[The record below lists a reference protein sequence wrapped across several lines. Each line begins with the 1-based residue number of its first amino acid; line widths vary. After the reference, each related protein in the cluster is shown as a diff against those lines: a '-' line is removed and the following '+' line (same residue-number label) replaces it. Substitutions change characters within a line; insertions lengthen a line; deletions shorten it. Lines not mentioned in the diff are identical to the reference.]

1 MINSQIKFDKI
12 EMLIKIIVN
21 DVVLPSTTKIEF
33 NNCRLNIAGEY
44 MIISVEEI
52 METEN
57 EFIST
62 ITTTNRIYNLSEVVA
77 YKTFVIN
84 NIN

>member
-1 MINSQIKFDKI
+1 MINSLIKLDKI
-12 EMLIKIIVN
+12 EILIKNIVN
-21 DVVLPSTTKIEF
+21 DVVLPSTIKIEF
-33 NNCRLNIAGEY
+33 NNCRLNITGEY

-62 ITTTNRIYNLSEVVA
+62 VTTTNRIYNLSEVVA
-77 YKTFVIN
+77 YKTFVIKQL
-84 NIN
+84 